1 MSVYIADKINMLNEK
16 LLTGLK
22 NKDIDSLTE
31 AEVPLRQLQDH
42 IRESI
47 QASLRQSAEELYKKL
62 KRGQD
67 LTAEE
72 LRTMEKWVVGDAEYY
87 VEIENNYNDWINECE
102 RLRNIIKVYSSP
114 DYKEDET
121 QLFKLNAL
129 LTDLKH
135 TLTDVKRYTEYANRV
150 KRFKQNASLGTV
162 DKDDKKFLADLIGRQ
177 LVSEEF

>member
-22 NKDIDSLTE
+22 NKDINALEE
-31 AEVPLRQLQDH
+31 AETPLRQLQDH
-42 IRESI
+42 VREAI

-62 KRGQD
+62 KKGQD

-72 LRTMEKWVVGDAEYY
+72 LRTLEKWVVGDAEYY
-87 VEIENNYNDWINECE
+87 VEIENNYKDWLNECE
-102 RLRNIIKVYSSP
+102 RLRNILKVYSSP

-129 LTDLKH
+129 LTDLKY
-135 TLTDVKRYTEYANRV
+135 TLNDVKRYTEYANRV
-150 KRFKQNASLGTV
+150 KRFKQNASMGTV